1 MPSWHDAAMKTLN
14 DDELIAALSRELA
27 PDAANAGP
35 LYFRLA
41 ARLRELIQQGLLG
54 TGRPLPPE
62 RELAQRLAVSRQ
74 TIRRVVDELAS
85 EGALTVRQGSG
96 TFVSGR
102 LVEPLTELAS
112 FSDDM
117 RRRGMVPGSLWL
129 EREIATPTPQE
140 AFTLGLS
147 LGDRVV
153 RSLRVRTAD
162 KERIAVELAVV
173 SAELVGGKA
182 DFGTSLYDA
191 IRRHGRAPE
200 RALQR
205 VRAAI
210 ADARIAELLHIEV
223 GAPVLETER
232 HSYSADGRPVEW
244 TRSTYRGDLYDYVV
258 EMRIGASGT

>member
-1 MPSWHDAAMKTLN
+1 MKTLN
-14 DDELIAALSRELA
+14 DDELIAALGRELTA
-27 PDAANAGP
+27 DASSAGP

-41 ARLRELIQQGLLG
+41 ATLRELIQQGQLAS
-54 TGRPLPPE
+54 GRSLPPE

-85 EGALTVRQGSG
+85 EGVLTVRQGSG

-117 RRRGMVPGSLWL
+117 RRRGMTPGSLWL
-129 EREIATPTPQE
+129 ERKLTAPSPQE

-147 LGDRVV
+147 LNDRVV
-153 RSLRVRTAD
+153 RALRVRTAD
-162 KERIAVELAVV
+162 EQRIAVELAVV
-173 SAELVGGKA
+173 GADLVGGTA

-210 ADARIAELLHIEV
+210 ADARIAELLHIDV

-258 EMRIGASGT
+258 EMRIGASGP